1 VTETIHYD
9 KRISL
14 QEVCEYPGDK
24 SNTVMGCIDQ
34 RSMLISKVGK
44 IWRFKT
50 INIDE
55 WIKKGGTS
63 VELEGIK

>member
-1 VTETIHYD
+1 VTEKIHND
-9 KRISL
+9 RRISL
-14 QEVCEYPGDK
+14 QEVCEYPEDK

-50 INIDE
+50 IYIDDGL
-55 WIKKGGTS
+55 KKAEPPLNWR
-63 VELEGIK
+63 V